1 MVSALVSVAFV
12 WLLLQLLVA
21 VLRYGLKL
29 KQLGLGWF
37 SVSVQTATLNRCLV
51 SPPKKSCSSILLG
64 HLLRRTH
71 SCRTFYTMGRKHH
84 SELRQWFGLGVL
96 VAAMLGISAAFILL
110 RELWHAIQWADRVSQ
125 NSNEKGA
132 RHASILRTEV

>member
-1 MVSALVSVAFV
+1 MVSALVSVALV
-12 WLLLQLLVA
+12 WLLLQLVVA
-21 VLRYGLKL
+21 VLRFGLKL

-37 SVSVQTATLNRCLV
+37 SVSVQTATLNRCFGLPFKQELFLHIAG
-51 SPPKKSCSSILLG
+51 PPLSRA
-64 HLLRRTH
+64 HP
-71 SCRTFYTMGRKHH
+71 CRAFYTLGRKHY

-125 NSNEKGA
+125 NSIEEGMTCIYSK
-132 RHASILRTEV
+132 S